1 MKAAHWEAN
10 ALINEQD
17 CSGRRESGDERRV
30 AIARAARQLIV
41 EKGLEGLRTRDIAHS
56 VGINIATLHYHVPTK
71 EALITLVAESL
82 RGEFREQGM
91 RQDRTGKSALGLL
104 RLEFDDFREIM
115 EEMPELVIV
124 MTELLERA
132 RRDKTIADIMT
143 PLHDHW
149 RKQFV
154 EIYTLGIADGSF
166 RSNLDPRS
174 AAFITTGAL
183 IDCWRRWTSYSAMLE
198 PMLAELERCFT
209 VLPDVSQG

>member
-1 MKAAHWEAN
+1 M
-10 ALINEQD
+10 INEQD
-17 CSGRRESGDERRV
+17 CSAKRESGDERRV

-71 EALITLVAESL
+71 EALIMLVAESL
-82 RGEFREQGM
+82 RGEFRDQGL
-91 RQDRTGKSALGLL
+91 RRDRTGQTALGLL

-115 EEMPELVIV
+115 QELPELVIV

-132 RRDKTIADIMT
+132 RRDQTIADIMT
-143 PLHDHW
+143 PMHDYW

-154 EIYTLGIADGSF
+154 DIFTLGIADGSF
-166 RSNLDPRS
+166 RSTLDPLS

-183 IDCWRRWTSYSAMLE
+183 IDCWRRWTSYSALLE
-198 PMLAELERCFT
+198 PTLAELERCFT
-209 VLPDVSQG
+209 PLPHVSQG